1 MNINIL
7 FILLVGTVRGIA
19 IQKILRPNS
28 TTVLSEIVSGA
39 GMGVTVDVSLI
50 EGSKIFL
57 SSGMKNKAAEKLAL
71 TQSYKRNLEST
82 EPGEF
87 ELKLINES
95 SEYVRA
101 SVSIF
106 VDQAHEDTDEA
117 EVLRKLLDK
126 VRVDLVNIYND
137 SLKLKN
143 MSINGLGKGKSAKK
157 ILWIFS
163 VFPLL
168 YVFLSVIRLRFI
180 KSFFSNKGH
189 KKI

>member
-1 MNINIL
+1 MNP
-7 FILLVGTVRGIA
+7 LLLLLLLGGIHGIA

-28 TTVLSEIVSGA
+28 TTVLSEIISSEGL
-39 GMGVTVDVSLI
+39 GVTVDVSLI
-50 EGSKIFL
+50 EGTKVFL
-57 SSGMKNKAAEKLAL
+57 TSGMKNKPTEKLPL
-71 TQSYKRNLEST
+71 VQSYKTNIESK

-87 ELKLINES
+87 EIKLINES
-95 SEYVRA
+95 SDYVRA
-101 SVSIF
+101 SISIF
-106 VDQAHEDTDEA
+106 VDRAHEDTDEA

-143 MSINGLGKGKSAKK
+143 ISINGLGKAKSAKK